1 MQIFF
6 FFPGKIVAFA
16 SIALAFFAL
25 VSLITALII
34 NSLAINYVSSRFSN
48 RMNAYGNDQDSRNI
62 VDKIQTHYACCGN
75 NIWLDWADVSL
86 NATGNS
92 TSTAATIT
100 GNGTTTIASAVV
112 LASTTTTTSVA
123 SAISSK
129 IINNDIETADKIVVP
144 LDEITDDSNFKS
156 SSLQNSVRRRR
167 QTQSNY
173 GGILGLPTS
182 FIVTLPQSCCTTN
195 TSAAQNSCKCR
206 FFYSK
211 KSKTSYNFFSCY

>member
-1 MQIFF
+1 M
-6 FFPGKIVAFA
+6 FPGRIVAVA

-34 NSLAINYVSSRFSN
+34 NALAINYASSRFSN
-48 RMNAYGNDQDSRNI
+48 HMNNYASNQDSRNI
-62 VDKIQTHYACCGN
+62 VDKIQTNYACCGN

-86 NATGNS
+86 NATTNI
-92 TSTAATIT
+92 TSAAVTAAAATIT
-100 GNGTTTIASAVV
+100 GNVTTGTAV
-112 LASTTTTTSVA
+112 TMN
-123 SAISSK
+123 SK

-144 LDEITDDSNFKS
+144 LDKITDDSNFKS
-156 SSLQNSVRRRR
+156 STLQNSVRRRR

-195 TSAAQNSCKCR
+195 VSTAQNSCKCR

-211 KSKTSYNFFSCY
+211 KSKTS

>member
-1 MQIFF
+1 L
-6 FFPGKIVAFA
+6 FPGKIVAVA

-34 NSLAINYVSSRFSN
+34 NALAINYVSSRFLNHMNNYASN
-48 RMNAYGNDQDSRNI
+48 QDSRNI
-62 VDKIQTHYACCGN
+62 VDKIQTNYACCGN

-86 NATGNS
+86 NATTNS
-92 TSTAATIT
+92 TSTAVTTTAATIT
-100 GNGTTTIASAVV
+100 GNVTTMITSAVV
-112 LASTTTTTSVA
+112 LTSTTTTTGAAVTMNL
-123 SAISSK
+123 K
-129 IINNDIETADKIVVP
+129 MINNDIETADKIVVP
-144 LDEITDDSNFKS
+144 LDKITDDSNFKS
-156 SSLQNSVRRRR
+156 STLQNSVRRRR

-195 TSAAQNSCKCR
+195 VSTAQNSCKCR

-211 KSKTSYNFFSCY
+211 KSKTS

>member
-1 MQIFF
+1 L
-6 FFPGKIVAFA
+6 FPGRIVAVA

-34 NSLAINYVSSRFSN
+34 NALAINYASSRFSN
-48 RMNAYGNDQDSRNI
+48 HMNNYASNQDSRNI
-62 VDKIQTHYACCGN
+62 VDKIQTNYACCGN

-86 NATGNS
+86 NATTNI
-92 TSTAATIT
+92 TSAAVTAAAATIT
-100 GNGTTTIASAVV
+100 GNVTTGTAV
-112 LASTTTTTSVA
+112 TMN
-123 SAISSK
+123 SK

-144 LDEITDDSNFKS
+144 LDKITDDSNFKS
-156 SSLQNSVRRRR
+156 STLQNSVRRRR

-195 TSAAQNSCKCR
+195 VSTAQNSCKCR

-211 KSKTSYNFFSCY
+211 KSKTS